1 MSFSPKHEVDMDAFK
16 QSGSEED
23 DVGYHSIGRNIKVK
37 IYGFMQVGHRKYCAY
52 TTGFYNSFVVCLVKE

>member
-1 MSFSPKHEVDMDAFK
+1 MEDPVSFAPKHEVDMDAFK

-37 IYGFMQVGHRKYCAY
+37 IIGL
-52 TTGFYNSFVVCLVKE
+52 TGYFKRHFSLNLEQF

>member
-1 MSFSPKHEVDMDAFK
+1 MNYRILLPMEDPVSFSPKHEVDMDAFK

-37 IYGFMQVGHRKYCAY
+37 IIGL
-52 TTGFYNSFVVCLVKE
+52 LVALKGISA

>member
-1 MSFSPKHEVDMDAFK
+1 MEDPVSFAPKHEVDMDAFK

-37 IYGFMQVGHRKYCAY
+37 IYGL
-52 TTGFYNSFVVCLVKE
+52 LVALKGISA